1 MLMRLVIYYY
11 NGNEVIYKSEKLAMD
26 IWNTDWYLR
35 SNEDEK
41 LIIIFLV
48 RAQKPL
54 KFDIG
59 PFGALS
65 LPAFLSVIGATYSY
79 MMLFINTNK

>member
-1 MLMRLVIYYY
+1 MKCRTFFLQ
-11 NGNEVIYKSEKLAMD
+11 SEKLAMD

-35 SNEDEK
+35 SNEDK
-41 LIIIFLV
+41 QLILIFLI

-65 LPAFLSVIGATYSY
+65 LPAFLSVQFNV
-79 MMLFINTNK
+79 LLR

>member
-1 MLMRLVIYYY
+1 
-11 NGNEVIYKSEKLAMD
+11 MD

-35 SNEDEK
+35 SNEDKK

-65 LPAFLSVIGATYSY
+65 LSAFLSVHFMFFLDRCKSLLY
-79 MMLFINTNK
+79 

>member
-1 MLMRLVIYYY
+1 
-11 NGNEVIYKSEKLAMD
+11 MD

-35 SNEDEK
+35 SNEEKK

-65 LPAFLSVIGATYSY
+65 LPAFLSVNFMFFLDTRKSLLY
-79 MMLFINTNK
+79 

>member
-1 MLMRLVIYYY
+1 MMLCGVLLHLLQ
-11 NGNEVIYKSEKLAMD
+11 SQKLAMD

-35 SNEDEK
+35 SNEEKK
-41 LIIIFLV
+41 LILIFLI

-59 PFGALS
+59 PFGVMS
-65 LPAFLSVIGATYSY
+65 LPTFLSVQ
-79 MMLFINTNK
+79 LHVFL